1 MRFAL
6 RQLARFALLM
16 LAVSFVTFLLVS
28 ISPIDPVQ
36 ANTGQAAMLS
46 MSAEKRAE
54 LAARWSVGVPV
65 WERYATWLS
74 GAVHGDLGESLRFNA
89 PVVQVVAERLSAS
102 AALLASA
109 WVVSGALGLAL
120 GVVAGARRDSPVDRI
135 VRGWCYLLSATP
147 TFWLAL
153 IALMVLAVYLGWFPI
168 GFSVPIGRSAATVT
182 LAERLRHV
190 ARPARVLS
198 GTGVANNARHTRAK
212 TIDVMASDYARF
224 ARARGE
230 GAWTVVRRHGL
241 RNLVLPALTLQFTSI
256 SEIVGGSVL
265 VEQVFS
271 YPGLGQAAV
280 TAGLGGDA
288 PLLVG
293 IALATA
299 ALVFAGNLA
308 ANLLYGVI
316 DPRMRQGRSAR
327 RGGGLERGRGD
338 GPQASRAVD
347 GPGAAADAP
356 SPAVDALGAAPAPAG
371 AGDALARAPAP
382 ASVSTGCPA
391 VVPSAAPAGSAD
403 RPAPAVPVGPSGAA
417 GVSVAAAAP
426 ARTACDGGVTVFHA
440 PHASGRGG
448 SRRRMLAGALL
459 AAAVICAVVV
469 AGALLAPRATATD
482 FTAVNLSPSPVHPFG
497 TDWMGRDMLARTL
510 SGLATSVLVGL
521 ASAAVSSVIAL
532 ALACAA
538 ALGGPRVDAA
548 VEWVIDLVMGIPHI
562 VLLILVSYALGRGA
576 LGVCAGV
583 ALTHWPSLTRVL
595 RAEILQLRERPFVA
609 CSRALGVSPVRLAL
623 THMVPS
629 VLPQYL
635 IGLVLLFPHAILHE
649 ASITFL
655 GFGLPPEQPA
665 IGVILSESMSY
676 LTSGAWWLAVF
687 PGAALLAVVLMF
699 DRVGATLRRLL
710 SAEGV
715 QS

>member
-6 RQLARFALLM
+6 HQLARFALLM
-16 LAVSFVTFLLVS
+16 LAVSFVTFLLVGL
-28 ISPIDPVQ
+28 SPIDPVQ
-36 ANTGQAAMLS
+36 ANAGQAAMLS
-46 MSAEKRAE
+46 MSAAKRAE
-54 LAARWSVGVPV
+54 LAARWGVGAPV
-65 WERYATWLS
+65 WERFASWAS
-74 GAVHGDLGESLRFNA
+74 GALRGDLGDSLRFNA

-102 AALLASA
+102 ALLLVSA
-109 WVVSGALGLAL
+109 WVVSGALGFAT
-120 GVVAGARRDSPVDRI
+120 GVVAGARRDSLLDRI

-153 IALMVLAVYLGWFPI
+153 VALMVLAVHLGWFPI
-168 GFSVPIGRSAATVT
+168 GFSVPIGRSAVDVT

-190 ARPARVLS
+190 ALPALVLS
-198 GTGVANNARHTRAK
+198 VTGVANIALHTREK
-212 TIDVMASDYARF
+212 TVDVLASDYARF

-230 GAWTVVRRHGL
+230 SRWTIVRRHGL
-241 RNLVLPALTLQFTSI
+241 RNLALPAITLQFTSV

-280 TAGLGGDA
+280 SAGLGGDA

-299 ALVFAGNLA
+299 ALVFAGNLV
-308 ANLLYGVI
+308 ANLLYGAI
-316 DPRMRQGRSAR
+316 DPRMRAPRGTFRGDSPSAAAPDGAAD
-327 RGGGLERGRGD
+327 GGGT
-338 GPQASRAVD
+338 
-347 GPGAAADAP
+347 
-356 SPAVDALGAAPAPAG
+356 AG
-371 AGDALARAPAP
+371 AGDAGAHMAPPAAEAMPAPPARAACAP
-382 ASVSTGCPA
+382 RC
-391 VVPSAAPAGSAD
+391 AD
-403 RPAPAVPVGPSGAA
+403 LCG
-417 GVSVAAAAP
+417 
-426 ARTACDGGVTVFHA
+426 TTVFHM
-440 PHASGRGG
+440 PQVRGRAG
-448 SRRRMLAGALL
+448 SRRSLLTGALL
-459 AAAVICAVVV
+459 AACLIVALVV
-469 AGALLAPRATATD
+469 AGSLLSGRATATD
-482 FTAVNLSPSPVHPFG
+482 FTAQNLAPSLRHPFG

-510 SGLATSVLVGL
+510 SGLATSVLLGL

-548 VEWVIDLVMGIPHI
+548 VEWVIDLVMGMPHI

-595 RAEILQLRERPFVA
+595 RAEILQLRVRPYIA
-609 CSRALGVSPVRLAL
+609 CSRALGVSRLRMAL
-623 THMVPS
+623 THLVPS

-635 IGLVLLFPHAILHE
+635 IGSVLLFPHAILHE

-655 GFGLPPEQPA
+655 GFGLSPEQPA
-665 IGVILSESMSY
+665 IGVILSESMGY
-676 LTSGAWWLAVF
+676 LTAGAWWLAVF
-687 PGAALLAVVLMF
+687 PGVALLAVVLMF
-699 DRVGATLRRLL
+699 DRVGALLRRLL
-710 SAEGV
+710 SQEGV